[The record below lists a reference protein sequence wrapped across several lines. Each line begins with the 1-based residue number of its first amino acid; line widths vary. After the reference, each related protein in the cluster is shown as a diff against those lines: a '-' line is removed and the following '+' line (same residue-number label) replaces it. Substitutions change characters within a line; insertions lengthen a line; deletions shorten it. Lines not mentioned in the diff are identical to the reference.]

1 MDGITVSFVLT
12 TGIQHRMRNDRKF
25 ANSVM
30 RAMKRFANKDWG
42 TVDAEDAE
50 TNDQMDA
57 SLNLGGG
64 GMVLGAYNSEKKNK
78 IWIIRDAE
86 RTTILF
92 PDEY

>member
-1 MDGITVSFVLT
+1 MDGVGISFAMT
-12 TGIQHRMRNDRKF
+12 TGIRLRMANDRKF
-25 ANSVM
+25 AASVM
-30 RAMKRFANKDWG
+30 RAMKRFANKAWG
-42 TVDAEDAE
+42 TVDMEDRQ
-50 TNDQMDA
+50 TNDQMDS

-86 RTTILF
+86 RITILF

>member
-57 SLNLGGG
+57 SLSAMKDMLYEL
-64 GMVLGAYNSEKKNK
+64 VTSSRQPPRCPAAAPS
-78 IWIIRDAE
+78 
-86 RTTILF
+86 
-92 PDEY
+92 